1 MAHHQGY
8 AHRFGDKVTQNH
20 ENNHLEKQD
29 NFTSTPKKPINNA
42 LLSHKSREETQKTSA
57 LSHPTPLF
65 SKSRSL
71 SRFRTRAYTHSH
83 ALRALQTSSF
93 FAFTLH
99 RFLHSPKNQQIK
111 CEPNS
116 HFRVHIGE
124 GKPHFA
130 FTLNLLLIN
139 KIRESGEEVKTKN
152 EKQRTRAH
160 ARKSPNLR
168 MRKKEWGLF
177 YHFQKNPVCRCKT
190 NGMNRKCM
198 AANTTMNGLRLP
210 FGVVYA
216 IFVDDNNANDA
227 V

>member
-42 LLSHKSREETQKTSA
+42 LLSHKSREKTQKTCA

-71 SRFRTRAYTHSH
+71 ARFRTRAYTHSH

-99 RFLHSPKNQQIK
+99 RLYHPPNNQQIK
-111 CEPNS
+111 YEPNP

-139 KIRESGEEVKTKN
+139 KIHASDEEVKAKN
-152 EKQRTRAH
+152 EKWRTRAH
-160 ARKSPNLR
+160 ARKSLNLR
-168 MRKKEWGLF
+168 IRKEEGVLF
-177 YHFQKNPVCRCKT
+177 NHFQKNSVCRCKT
-190 NGMNRKCM
+190 NGINRKII
-198 AANTTMNGLRLP
+198 AEKSTTMNGLRSKS
-210 FGVVYA
+210 GS
-216 IFVDDNNANDA
+216 DSC
-227 V
+227 

>member
-1 MAHHQGY
+1 MLPFVIILLLFYSQRVTSHHQGH

-42 LLSHKSREETQKTSA
+42 LLSHKSREETQKTCA

-99 RFLHSPKNQQIK
+99 RLLHSPKNQQIK
-111 CEPNS
+111 CEPYP

-139 KIRESGEEVKTKN
+139 KIHASGEEVKAKI
-152 EKQRTRAH
+152 EKRRTRAH
-160 ARKSPNLR
+160 AREIPEFAHEKERMGALQSLSKKS
-168 MRKKEWGLF
+168 
-177 YHFQKNPVCRCKT
+177 
-190 NGMNRKCM
+190 
-198 AANTTMNGLRLP
+198 RLSM
-210 FGVVYA
+210 
-216 IFVDDNNANDA
+216 
-227 V
+227 